1 MLASS
6 MIRDA
11 RRTGLSSDAVTA
23 VGSLRRFAPDVGD
36 VSLLA
41 IVPKSRHRPILEA
54 FTRLPSVVS
63 VSNETAN
70 SVTVT
75 TGRGCVRLH
84 LAEPDDAGAALVW
97 HTGSREHTDQLMRRA
112 RTLGVQFAD
121 GVLTD
126 EAGWRIACASEEEFY
141 RRLGLPL
148 IAPELRSGTGEIE
161 AAAGQALPAL
171 VEERDIRGDL
181 HTHSTWSDGQNTIAD
196 MVSAAKQIGYEYIAI
211 TDHSENAPC
220 SRQLCRDDIPKQRQ
234 EVDTLRARTTGID
247 ILHGIEVDIM
257 PDGTLDFDD
266 QLLREFDI
274 VLASLHDSGGH
285 NGRRLTDRYL
295 KVLDNPLVTIVTHP
309 ANRSPGRSYGYSLDY
324 DRLFAAAA
332 ATGTALE
339 IDGAPGHLDLDGDLA
354 RQAAAAGV
362 TLTIDSDCHRVEALA
377 RQMQFGVGTAR
388 RGWIEPRH
396 VLNTRSADE
405 VRQFIARKRSRG

>member
-11 RRTGLSSDAVTA
+11 RRAGLSSESITA
-23 VGSLRRFAPDVGD
+23 VGSLRRYAPDVGD

-41 IVPKSRHRPILEA
+41 VVPKPRHRSVLEA

-63 VSNETAN
+63 VSSETPQ

-75 TGRGCVRLH
+75 TGRGSVGLH
-84 LAEPDDAGAALVW
+84 LAEPEDAGTALVW
-97 HTGSREHTDQLMRRA
+97 HTGSREHTEQLIVRA
-112 RTLGVQFAD
+112 RARGFQLAD

-126 EAGWRIACASEEEFY
+126 ESGSRIRSSSEPDFY
-141 RRLGLPL
+141 GQLGLPF

-161 AAAGQALPAL
+161 AADARALPAL

-181 HTHSTWSDGQNTIAD
+181 HTHSTWSDGQNSIAD
-196 MVSAAKQIGYEYIAI
+196 MVSAAKQLGYEYVAI
-211 TDHSENAPC
+211 TDHSENAAC
-220 SRQLCRDDIPKQRQ
+220 SRQLSRADVPKQRR
-234 EVDTLRARTTGID
+234 EVDALRSRTSGIQ

-266 QLLREFDI
+266 DLLREFDI
-274 VLASLHDSGGH
+274 VLASLHNSGGQ

-295 KVLDNPLVTIVTHP
+295 KVLENPLVTIITHP
-309 ANRSPGRSYGYSLDY
+309 ANRSPGRTHGYALDY
-324 DRLFAAAA
+324 DRLFAGAVE
-332 ATGTALE
+332 TGTALE
-339 IDGAPGHLDLDGDLA
+339 IDGGPGHLDLDGDLA
-354 RQAAAAGV
+354 RHAAAAGV
-362 TLTIDSDCHRVEALA
+362 TLTIDSDCHRVEALS

-396 VLNTRSADE
+396 VLNTRSADD